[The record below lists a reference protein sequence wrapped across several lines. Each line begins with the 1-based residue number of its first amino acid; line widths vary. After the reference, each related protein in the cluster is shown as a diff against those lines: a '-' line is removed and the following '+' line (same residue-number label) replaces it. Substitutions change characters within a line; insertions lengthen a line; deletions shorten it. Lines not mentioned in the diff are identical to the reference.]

1 MSAGRKR
8 GKEWSEVIVEGE
20 NISCSH
26 CHEVL
31 SKKIERVRNHLSFS
45 LISIT
50 FFYYRVA
57 DEPVSPQQENSAEAW
72 LTQYDPSLMDS
83 LMRFQIKDEESFPPH
98 LFQEPTRSMSPK
110 KWWAYVKIKSA
121 KREDPSLERFCILM
135 IKLHS
140 CPASSASIER
150 WFSSFG
156 FIWSKTR
163 NRLGAEKAMKLVK
176 IYRTLRKND

>member
-1 MSAGRKR
+1 MFEEFMRSKVQKIDQFISKTSDKEREKLDKQIGRAFFA
-8 GKEWSEVIVEGE
+8 
-20 NISCSH
+20 N
-26 CHEVL
+26 
-31 SKKIERVRNHLSFS
+31 NFSFQ
-45 LISIT
+45 SI
-50 FFYYRVA
+50 
-57 DEPVSPQQENSAEAW
+57 ENSEFVKAIQMLRPVEAW